1 MFYAV
6 TVKSNVFEML
16 SGSADCVVLLKP
28 VHYFSQ
34 SCISASILD
43 TEVISAE

>member
-6 TVKSNVFEML
+6 TVKSNVFETL
-16 SGSADCVVLLKP
+16 LGGADCAVLLKP

-43 TEVISAE
+43 TEIISAE